1 MPQSGSSDAASR
13 RLPFVSPTLKAGGR
27 GPERL
32 LSRPWSRT
40 RISERQDVP
49 LGTSE
54 GSGAAVSPRRPRAL
68 VPGTRAPHAGLQMR
82 AGGAERPTRSLRVA
96 PGSAGPALRV
106 WMDVT
111 LVDGCQPG
119 AQRSPPSASF
129 AVCSPP
135 AAVRGPLDP
144 ARPRPRP
151 LLGRRSCFLRP
162 SVHLARPP
170 PSANAVPRTREATG
184 QALSEVAARLAIST
198 CPVPTPER
206 APHPSSSPPPRSHSP
221 ARHWW
226 PPPDADT
233 ASELHATRAR
243 PRRRNLDRTP
253 PWSLWSPAFHPP
265 SAPHGASP
273 EAPGSGAGAWVL
285 QLALRNGVPA
295 ALPLPEAGVR
305 QDGAVDSSLQTEPC
319 GEEARPV
326 ECRSRQPLLWVL
338 SLDLHPIPTC
348 LTHRGRP

>member
-40 RISERQDVP
+40 RISGRPGRSTRDVGGQRGCSLP
-49 LGTSE
+49 ASPA
-54 GSGAAVSPRRPRAL
+54 GARPGHPCSTRRFADESRRRREAHAL
-68 VPGTRAPHAGLQMR
+68 AQRR
-82 AGGAERPTRSLRVA
+82 

-162 SVHLARPP
+162 SVHLAHPP

-184 QALSEVAARLAIST
+184 QAVSEVAARLAIST